1 MFKNIKKIIKILDNK
16 KRQEFKI
23 LVSLMFFAMILETI
37 GISSMIPLINYF
49 TNENLLLFENF
60 NLKLFLSKYGIAEE
74 NVLNF
79 ILIFIILIYLIKNL
93 YMVFYGWL
101 ESKFAYKVRFD
112 LGVRLFDKYLN
123 NTYLFHVENNS
134 SILINKIIQEA
145 AVYGSALVH
154 LSTLLTEA
162 LIMSGIIIFLTLIRP
177 LETLIIILIGF
188 TLSAIFYL
196 ALKNIIARLG
206 KKRELTQKAT
216 MKSLH
221 QGLGAIK
228 DIMIYKVQKNFI
240 DIFNANSSG
249 AADAS
254 FKMHFLQRLPRMW
267 FEITT
272 IAIITFVIF
281 FLSLQKLEFLTS
293 LLLPHYF

>member
-101 ESKFAYKVRFD
+101 ESKFANKVRFD
-112 LGVRLFDKYLN
+112 LGVRLFDK
-123 NTYLFHVENNS
+123 
-134 SILINKIIQEA
+134 
-145 AVYGSALVH
+145 
-154 LSTLLTEA
+154 
-162 LIMSGIIIFLTLIRP
+162 
-177 LETLIIILIGF
+177 
-188 TLSAIFYL
+188 
-196 ALKNIIARLG
+196 
-206 KKRELTQKAT
+206 
-216 MKSLH
+216 
-221 QGLGAIK
+221 
-228 DIMIYKVQKNFI
+228 
-240 DIFNANSSG
+240 
-249 AADAS
+249 
-254 FKMHFLQRLPRMW
+254 
-267 FEITT
+267 
-272 IAIITFVIF
+272 
-281 FLSLQKLEFLTS
+281 
-293 LLLPHYF
+293 